1 MFSKNLGTVRI
12 FIPNFEMFDHLKI
25 VRIFY
30 ISFFKTHEDMLKMF
44 LRTSE
49 TESNNSYTS
58 SFFSHIKPIQKN
70 LVPWIKKN
78 SAVEI

>member
-58 SFFSHIKPIQKN
+58 SFFFSYQTHSKESGAMD
-70 LVPWIKKN
+70 KKKLGG
-78 SAVEI
+78 